1 MIRINGADVEST
13 LNKQTENSQGTYVLA
28 DNPNLYEP
36 QRSNNFDFVVTG
48 LDNILRAG
56 VNGDE
61 EGAVLVNAQETL
73 RIAVSSAFVPHYTQE
88 VLSIQRGNDTIKY
101 AGKIGFDAGQLVIN
115 DYIGADT
122 KAVLM
127 AWQNL
132 SGNVKTEKVGHAS
145 DYKKDAYL
153 IEYTPDYTTVRRWV
167 LKGCW
172 ISGLSEG
179 EYSHESNDLRKVNA
193 TIQYD
198 KAYIDTNELA

>member
-1 MIRINGADVEST
+1 MIRINGVDVEST
-13 LNKQTENSQGTYVLA
+13 LNQNTEASQGTYVLA

-36 QRSNNFDFVVTG
+36 QRSNNFDFIVTG
-48 LDNILRAG
+48 LDNIIRAG
-56 VNGDE
+56 TNGDE
-61 EGAVLVNAQETL
+61 AGAVIVNAQETL
-73 RIAVSSAFVPHYTQE
+73 RIAVNSAFVPHFTQE
-88 VLSIQRGNDTIKY
+88 ILSLNRGNDTIKY
-101 AGKIGFDAGQLVIN
+101 AGKITFPEGQFIIN

-122 KAVLM
+122 KSILM

-153 IEYTPDYTTVRRWV
+153 VEYTPDYTTVRRWV

-172 ISGLSEG
+172 ISGISEG
-179 EYSHESNDLRKVNA
+179 EYNHDNNELRKVTA

-198 KAYIDTNELA
+198 KAYIDTSELT